1 MGIWQ
6 EISISTQEF
15 LSNPSSP
22 KVILL
27 QNPKNRKIA
36 RWITRKSQSQGGH
49 SFLFVYHLWLKD
61 GWSPKLTC
69 TWYRSGV
76 RNPRPQQLPPN
87 RPFKN
92 HHFGWPFLQFSRM
105 SGCETC
111 PLNLT
116 RLKNPRL
123 KNPHSQTPKK
133 NSQKQTSLLYQ
144 NQIHY
149 TQKKINGWNLKIPLE
164 KGETTS
170 NTSMFVVLGVYFPR
184 CISIASIYLENPA
197 FFRSPKPQHNPLVQ
211 KTPPFLRNITS
222 PKELGEETIL
232 SSINF
237 WTIQGSP

>member
-1 MGIWQ
+1 M
-6 EISISTQEF
+6 
-15 LSNPSSP
+15 
-22 KVILL
+22 
-27 QNPKNRKIA
+27 
-36 RWITRKSQSQGGH
+36 
-49 SFLFVYHLWLKD
+49 D

-197 FFRSPKPQHNPLVQ
+197 FFQNHNTIPLCKKHHRFSETSPH
-211 KTPPFLRNITS
+211 LRNLGKKPSSVRSIFERSKEALKRARPNKSNSRLRMIPWIKDSLLPRSKVWLTWTS
-222 PKELGEETIL
+222 RV
-232 SSINF
+232 
-237 WTIQGSP
+237 

>member
-1 MGIWQ
+1 M
-6 EISISTQEF
+6 
-15 LSNPSSP
+15 
-22 KVILL
+22 
-27 QNPKNRKIA
+27 
-36 RWITRKSQSQGGH
+36 
-49 SFLFVYHLWLKD
+49 D